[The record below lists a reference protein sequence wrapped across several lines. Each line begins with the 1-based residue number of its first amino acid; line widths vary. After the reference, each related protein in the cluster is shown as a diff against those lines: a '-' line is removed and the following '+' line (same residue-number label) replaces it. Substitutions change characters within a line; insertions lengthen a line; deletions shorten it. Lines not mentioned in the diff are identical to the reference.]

1 MGGAC
6 WAPTA
11 CDCAPVSEAVGGP
24 EDASGC
30 TAWGNTVA
38 AVGDGSTPLG
48 RIPGAEVEGDGSA
61 ADSCQGAV
69 SVVVAVVAV
78 DAGRVGSGTV
88 VELDGAA
95 ARPPRR
101 PGVSGGHT
109 TSESGSPVVARPDAS
124 GSAVVV

>member
-1 MGGAC
+1 M
-6 WAPTA
+6 
-11 CDCAPVSEAVGGP
+11 
-24 EDASGC
+24 
-30 TAWGNTVA
+30 
-38 AVGDGSTPLG
+38 GDGSTPLG

-61 ADSCQGAV
+61 ADSCQGEVAV
-69 SVVVAVVAV
+69 VVAV

-109 TSESGSPVVARPDAS
+109 TSESGSPVVA
-124 GSAVVV
+124 